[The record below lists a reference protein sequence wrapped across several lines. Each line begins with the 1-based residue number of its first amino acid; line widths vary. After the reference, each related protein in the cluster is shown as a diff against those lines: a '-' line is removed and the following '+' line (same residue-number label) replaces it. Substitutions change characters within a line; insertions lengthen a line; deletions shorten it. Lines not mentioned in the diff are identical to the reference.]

1 VSDDWKRLGGVVRG
15 ITDRLE
21 SDLIARTPIPEA
33 DADLFHR
40 LLLELYG
47 APTPSAARRTTDQ
60 EEENA
65 PESRPAPIRSGGAGS

>member
-1 VSDDWKRLGGVVRG
+1 VSDDWKRLGDVVRG

-21 SDLIARTPIPEA
+21 SDIIARTPIPEA

-47 APTPSAARRTTDQ
+47 APTPSAARRTSGQ
-60 EEENA
+60 EEA
-65 PESRPAPIRSGGAGS
+65 DVPESRPERPRYGEAS